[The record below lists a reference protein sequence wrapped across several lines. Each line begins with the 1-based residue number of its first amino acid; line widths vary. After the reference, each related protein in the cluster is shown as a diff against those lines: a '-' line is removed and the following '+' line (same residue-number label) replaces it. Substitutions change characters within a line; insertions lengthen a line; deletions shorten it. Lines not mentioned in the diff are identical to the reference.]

1 MTDNNIFTSV
11 DSLSKLIQELKLK
24 HKIGFVPT
32 MGALHHGHIS
42 LVEKA
47 FEYADYVVVSVFVNP
62 TQFNKTSD
70 LELYPRTLSADLKLL
85 ESFSNL
91 IVFNPS
97 VEEMYPSTFE
107 SVTVD
112 LGDIANVMEGKF
124 RTGHFDGVMN
134 VVKRFFDII
143 EPDYAFFGEKDFQQL
158 AVIQFMV
165 KQLNLS
171 VEIVPC
177 EIIREDSGL
186 ASSSRN
192 ARLSEKDKEIAI
204 LISKSLSIAKELAFC
219 FSPFQVKEIIRD
231 LYKFSK
237 LNLEYFDIVDPITLK
252 SLTKWMPG
260 AHACV
265 ATFCDEVRLIDNMQL
280 TENKIK

>member
-1 MTDNNIFTSV
+1 MLDNNIITSV
-11 DSLSKLIQELKLK
+11 SSLNKLVQELKLN

-47 FEYADYVVVSVFVNP
+47 FEYADFVVVSIFVNP

-107 SVTVD
+107 SVSVD

-124 RTGHFDGVMN
+124 RIGHFDGVMN
-134 VVKRFFDII
+134 VVKRFFDIVD
-143 EPDYAFFGEKDFQQL
+143 PDYAFFGEKDFQQL

-165 KQLNLS
+165 KSLNLS
-171 VEIVPC
+171 VEIIPC
-177 EIIREDSGL
+177 ETIREKSGL

-192 ARLSEKDKEIAI
+192 ARLSEKDKETAI
-204 LISKSLSIAKELAFC
+204 FISKSLNIAKELTFC

-231 LYKFSK
+231 LYKLSK
-237 LNLEYFDIVDPITLK
+237 LNLEYFDIVDPTSLK
-252 SLTKWMPG
+252 SLTKWVPG
-260 AHACV
+260 SHACV
-265 ATFCDEVRLIDNMQL
+265 AVFCDEVRLIDNVQL
-280 TENKIK
+280 TRIE